1 MSKLQRKCHTSTTTP
16 QVSSSLCHYHYS
28 ALETSHWFVSLP
40 ELCAIIISL
49 YFLSF
54 QFGTYSL
61 ILNIMQTIILWKN
74 LHNKFILLES
84 KVGWTRVS
92 HLTISSPLKTYFPT
106 LVFTLL
112 LTFFNLFLCPTIC
125 SLIWFWHSDQTLL
138 GLMYCVVTL
147 KVFFFWWNGHFK
159 SYF

>member
-16 QVSSSLCHYHYS
+16 QVSGFLCHYHYS
-28 ALETSHWFVSLP
+28 TLKTSYWFVSLP
-40 ELCAIIISL
+40 KLRAIVISL

-61 ILNIMQTIILWKN
+61 ILNFVQAIILWKN

-84 KVGWTRVS
+84 KVGRTRVS
-92 HLTISSPLKTYFPT
+92 HLTISSLLKTYFPT

-112 LTFFNLFLCPTIC
+112 LTLFNPFLCPTTC
-125 SLIWFWHSDQTLL
+125 SFIWIWHSDQTLL
-138 GLMYCVVTL
+138 GLMYCM
-147 KVFFFWWNGHFK
+147 
-159 SYF
+159 